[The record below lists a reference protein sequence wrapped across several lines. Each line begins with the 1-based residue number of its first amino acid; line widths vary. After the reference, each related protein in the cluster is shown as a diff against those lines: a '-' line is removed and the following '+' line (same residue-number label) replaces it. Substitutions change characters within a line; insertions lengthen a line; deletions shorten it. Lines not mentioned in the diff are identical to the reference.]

1 MVFSNKK
8 RIEGFKLLLLI
19 FHIKFHSGSP
29 NEKDSPIPQAFVF
42 YVLLCSWMSWTKL
55 DTHEYQVLEFYAG
68 VGRIA
73 RGARAMG
80 RKACAVDID
89 YDIGLHKGS
98 MDSTTDSGFA
108 FLPQN

>member
-1 MVFSNKK
+1 
-8 RIEGFKLLLLI
+8 
-19 FHIKFHSGSP
+19 
-29 NEKDSPIPQAFVF
+29 
-42 YVLLCSWMSWTKL
+42 MSWTKL